1 MKFGCCINKI
11 EDLAR
16 VKAAHYDFFEFAGCT
31 AAAMS
36 EHEFEALCAEQA
48 RTGLPCVGFNAY
60 SAGTPAIIGHEV
72 SDSATAS
79 YAELLCRRGK
89 RLGISALGIGSPN
102 ARRIPADMSR
112 ADADSQFMSFIRIT
126 ADAAK
131 AHGLYVL
138 IEAVHAGMCNYL
150 NSTLDAAEITR
161 LIGLDNVG
169 MVLDFYH
176 MAEMGEDYSL
186 AAAAA
191 PYLRH
196 VHLSTSGSDLWRGF
210 PQETDADE
218 YRAIFAVLKSIGYDG
233 TVSIE
238 PTEFEPVP
246 AASCLELLKR
256 LEAEVK

>member
-1 MKFGCCINKI
+1 MKFGCCISKI
-11 EDLAR
+11 DDLIR
-16 VKAAHYDFFEFAGCT
+16 VKAAGYDFFEFAGCA

-36 EHEFEALCAEQA
+36 KSEFDAFCAEQA
-48 RTGLPCVGFNAY
+48 RTGLPCIGFNAY
-60 SAGTPAIIGHEV
+60 SAGIPAIIGHNV

-102 ARRIPADMSR
+102 ARRLPADMDKSD
-112 ADADSQFMSFIRIT
+112 ADAQFIRFIRI
-126 ADAAK
+126 AAGAAK
-131 AHGLYVL
+131 DHGMCVL
-138 IEAVHAGMCNYL
+138 VEAVHSGMCNYL
-150 NSTLDAAEITR
+150 NGTLDAAEITR

-196 VHLSTSGSDLWRGF
+196 VHFSTSGSGLWRGF
-210 PQETDADE
+210 PQKADFDE
-218 YRAIFAVLKSIGYDG
+218 YRGIFAILKSIGYDG

-238 PTEFEPVP
+238 PSEFEPEQ
-246 AASCLELLKR
+246 ASSCLELLKR
-256 LEAEVK
+256 LEAEIK